1 MKRPEIIKYL
11 KDKGVDFNPT
21 LKLADLESLYA
32 IHSTGDQSVGGTNNP
47 PAPIEGKTTGE
58 TSTEKSDTAKML
70 EMLGG
75 ITQKLGTME
84 ERLKKVEGPD
94 ANAFKTGATSV
105 DIDSAASQKAS
116 IDPKVVAIVEEV
128 LGIDFGVE
136 LESFTDKPGLLFTVI
151 VPHRLSDMPPST
163 RPVLD
168 IDGKYKVQT
177 DGKTPVLEDY
187 IPQDRRSRAIG
198 STQSYEAIRE
208 HCTRVRSY
216 LVSYYQKM
224 SKPLPEFKI
233 KQ

>member
-1 MKRPEIIKYL
+1 MKRPELVEAL
-11 KDKGVDFNPT
+11 KAKGIEFNPT
-21 LKLADLESLYA
+21 AKVADLEALYKQSEGTA
-32 IHSTGDQSVGGTNNP
+32 STPTA
-47 PAPIEGKTTGE
+47 PAEVVKEKPQTD
-58 TSTEKSDTAKML
+58 TEKML
-70 EMLGG
+70 AMMGG
-75 ITQKLGTME
+75 IVNKIDNIDN
-84 ERLKKVEGPD
+84 RLKKVEGPD
-94 ANAFKTGATSV
+94 SNAFKTGAKSE

-128 LGIDFGVE
+128 LGVDFGVE

-168 IDGKYKVQT
+168 VDGKYKVQP
-177 DGKTPVLEDY
+177 DGKTPILEDY

-224 SKPLPEFKI
+224 SKPLPEFRI